1 MYLYVSVYL
10 FGWFSVLA
18 IKPKALC
25 PLYTCLP
32 TELSYGLH
40 FSRGVKLFIHNLGT
54 LETYLG
60 ISQKTDR
67 YSSRH
72 GVCGL
77 RKSRRGALL
86 GQLPFLASPIGRTQG
101 SKVQVTPGKS
111 GAECQA
117 RLCSAWASQPFITR
131 ESEGAPRQ
139 PQVGNMGQ
147 NLSTLPQPGSV
158 LECVEDMTYLP
169 MSVIMG

>member
-1 MYLYVSVYL
+1 MHLYVSVYL

-18 IKPKALC
+18 IKPKALR
-25 PLYTCLP
+25 PLYTCL
-32 TELSYGLH
+32 TMELSHSLH
-40 FSRGVKLFIHNLGT
+40 FWRGVKIFIHNLGT
-54 LETYLG
+54 LETYLS

-67 YSSRH
+67 YSTRH

-77 RKSRRGALL
+77 RKSRHGALL
-86 GQLPFLASPIGRTQG
+86 GQLPFLASPIGRPQG

-111 GAECQA
+111 AAGCQA
-117 RLCSAWASQPFITR
+117 RLCSAWASQRFITR
-131 ESEGAPRQ
+131 ESEGVPRQ
-139 PQVGNMGQ
+139 PQVGNTGQ
-147 NLSTLPQPGSV
+147 NLSALQQLGSV

>member
-10 FGWFSVLA
+10 FVWFSVLA

-25 PLYTCLP
+25 PLYTCL
-32 TELSYGLH
+32 TMELSRSLH
-40 FSRGVKLFIHNLGT
+40 FWRGAKVFIHNLGT
-54 LETYLG
+54 LETYLS
-60 ISQKTDR
+60 IFQKTDR
-67 YSSRH
+67 YSTRH
-72 GVCGL
+72 GGCGL
-77 RKSRRGALL
+77 RKSRHGALL
-86 GQLPFLASPIGRTQG
+86 GQLPFLASQIGRIQG

-111 GAECQA
+111 GAGCQT
-117 RLCSAWASQPFITR
+117 RLCPAWASQPFITR

-139 PQVGNMGQ
+139 PQVGNASQ

-158 LECVEDMTYLP
+158 LECVENMTYLP